1 MIVGSFIFFLALF
14 LGIGLYAH
22 LHSRHSHRDYLLA
35 NQETPPWLA
44 GLSAGATANSG
55 YMFTGLIGYAYL
67 VGLPSI
73 WLGLGMIIGDIVAS
87 SIVHRRLRSVTNMG
101 QAETYAGI
109 LSHWNGTDF
118 RMYRHLA
125 GFVSLIFL
133 STYAAAQFVAGS
145 KALHVL
151 FGWEEFVGAL
161 IGAAIVASY
170 SWAGGIRASI
180 WTDALQAIVMM
191 VAMIALLVIAL
202 DFVGGISAAW
212 AALDAVSPTHL
223 DLVPPDL
230 QFGVLGP
237 LLFGLGWIVAGFCV
251 VGQPHIMVRFMTLD
265 RPENTNR
272 ARVYYYA
279 WTLLF
284 GLVANAV
291 GLLTRILL
299 PPDIVFD
306 AELALPTVALDLLP
320 GILVGVV
327 IAGMFAATLSTADS
341 LILSCAAN
349 LTDDF
354 APEDRLPLVI
364 VRGGTLLMTLVA
376 LAIALSGDQSVFT
389 LVILAWS
396 MMGAVFAPLITVYAL
411 GGRPNQPL
419 AIAMLVSAVACVVLW
434 QMTPELALYYKGFL
448 GFIVGF
454 VVYLIGSRLGLVL
467 GKSDTVRDSFLHHA
481 ETGRH

>member
-1 MIVGSFIFFLALF
+1 MIAGSFIFFLALF
-14 LGIGLYAH
+14 LGIGLLAH

-73 WLGLGMIIGDIVAS
+73 WLGLGMIVGDIVAS
-87 SIVHRRLRSVTNMG
+87 SIVHRRLRSATAMG

-133 STYAAAQFVAGS
+133 STYAAAQLVAGS

-151 FGWEEFVGAL
+151 FGWEEFVGIL
-161 IGAAIVASY
+161 LGASIVACY
-170 SWAGGIRASI
+170 CWAGGIRASI
-180 WTDALQAIVMM
+180 WTDALQSIVMM
-191 VAMIALLVIAL
+191 VAMILLLVIAL

-212 AALDAVSPTHL
+212 TALDAVSPTHM
-223 DLVPPDL
+223 DWVPPNL
-230 QFGVLGP
+230 EFGMLGP
-237 LLFGLGWIVAGFCV
+237 VLFGLGWIVAGFCV

-265 RPENTNR
+265 RPENTNK

-284 GLVANAV
+284 SLTANAV

-354 APEDRLPLVI
+354 APEDRLPLFI

-389 LVILAWS
+389 LVMLAWS
-396 MMGAVFAPLITVYAL
+396 MMGAAFAPLIAVYAL
-411 GGRPNQPL
+411 GGRPNQTL

-434 QMTPELALYYKGFL
+434 HMTPELSLYFEGIL
-448 GFIVGF
+448 GFFVGF
-454 VVYLIGSRLGLVL
+454 AVYLVGSRLGLVFR
-467 GKSDTVRDSFLHHA
+467 KPDTAPAVGPAAH
-481 ETGRH
+481 

>member
-1 MIVGSFIFFLALF
+1 MIVAAFIICMVLF
-14 LGIGLYAH
+14 LGVGLYAC
-22 LHSRHSHRDYLLA
+22 LHSHHSHRDYLLA
-35 NQETPPWLA
+35 SQKTPPWLA
-44 GLSAGATANSG
+44 GLSAGATCNSG
-55 YMFTGLIGYAYL
+55 YMFTGLIGFAYL

-73 WLGLGMIIGDIVAS
+73 WLGLGMILGDMVAS
-87 SIVHRRLRSVTNMG
+87 SFIHRRLRTVTAVG
-101 QAETYAGI
+101 HAETYAGI

-118 RMYRHLA
+118 RVYRHLA

-133 STYAAAQFVAGS
+133 STYAAAQLVAGG

-151 FGWEEFVGAL
+151 FGWEEFIGIL
-161 IGAAIVASY
+161 LGAAVVASY
-170 SWAGGIRASI
+170 CWAGGIRASI
-180 WTDALQAIVMM
+180 WTDALQSIVMM
-191 VAMIALLVIAL
+191 VAMVVLLVVAL
-202 DFVGGISAAW
+202 DSVGGIASAW

-223 DLVPPDL
+223 DLAPPDT
-230 QFGVLGP
+230 GIGALGP
-237 LLFGLGWIVAGFCV
+237 LLFGLGWVVAGFCV
-251 VGQPHIMVRFMTLD
+251 VGQPHIMVRFMSLD
-265 RPENTNR
+265 RPENTNK
-272 ARVYYYA
+272 ARLYYYT
-279 WTLLF
+279 WTILF
-284 GLVANAV
+284 SLVANAV

-354 APEDRLPLVI
+354 APEDRLPLFI
-364 VRGGTLLMTLVA
+364 VRGGTLLMTGVA

-419 AIAMLVSAVACVVLW
+419 AIAMLVSAIACVVLW
-434 QMTPELALYYKGFL
+434 QMTPELSLYFKGFL
-448 GFIVGF
+448 GFLVGLA
-454 VVYLIGSRLGLVL
+454 VYWLGSRLGMTL
-467 GKSDTVRDSFLHHA
+467 RDSETA
-481 ETGRH
+481 EAAGSALYRG

>member
-1 MIVGSFIFFLALF
+1 MIVASFIFFMALF
-14 LGIGLYAH
+14 LGIGLYAY
-22 LHSRHSHRDYLLA
+22 LHSHHSHRDYLLA
-35 NQETPPWLA
+35 SQKTSPWLA
-44 GLSAGATANSG
+44 GLSAGATSNSG
-55 YMFTGLIGYAYL
+55 YMFTGLIGFSYL

-73 WLGLGMIIGDIVAS
+73 WLVLGMIVGDFVAS
-87 SIVHRRLRSVTNMG
+87 SFIHRRLRAVTAVG

-133 STYAAAQFVAGS
+133 STYAAAQLVAGG

-151 FGWEEFVGAL
+151 FGWEEFVGIL
-161 IGAAIVASY
+161 IGAGIVASY
-170 SWAGGIRASI
+170 CWAGGIRASI
-180 WTDALQAIVMM
+180 WTDALQSIVMM
-191 VAMIALLVIAL
+191 VAMLMLLVVAL
-202 DFVGGISAAW
+202 DSVGGISAAW
-212 AALDAVSPTHL
+212 AALDAVSPTHMNL
-223 DLVPPDL
+223 IPSDLEA
-230 QFGVLGP
+230 GSLGP
-237 LLFGLGWIVAGFCV
+237 LLFGLGWVVAGFCV

-265 RPENTNR
+265 RPENTNKAR
-272 ARVYYYA
+272 AYYYA
-279 WTLLF
+279 WSLLF

-299 PPDIVFD
+299 PPDVVFD

-320 GILVGVV
+320 GVLVGVV

-354 APEDRLPLVI
+354 APEDRLPLFI
-364 VRGGTLLMTLVA
+364 VKGGTLLMTLVA

-396 MMGAVFAPLITVYAL
+396 MMGAAFAPLITVYAL
-411 GGRPNQPL
+411 GGRPNQSL

-434 QMTPELALYYKGFL
+434 QMTPELALYFKGLL
-448 GFIVGF
+448 GFIVGLA
-454 VVYLIGSRLGLVL
+454 VYLIGSRLGLTL
-467 GKSDTVRDSFLHHA
+467 RKSDAVEATNLTVYRD
-481 ETGRH
+481 

>member
-1 MIVGSFIFFLALF
+1 MIVASFIFFMALF
-14 LGIGLYAH
+14 LGVGLYAY
-22 LHSRHSHRDYLLA
+22 LHSHHSHRDYLLA
-35 NQETPPWLA
+35 SQKTPPWLA

-55 YMFTGLIGYAYL
+55 YMFTGLIGFAYL

-73 WLGLGMIIGDIVAS
+73 WLGMGMIIGDIVAS
-87 SIVHRRLRSVTNMG
+87 SFIHRRLRTVTAVG

-133 STYAAAQFVAGS
+133 STYAAAQLVAGG

-151 FGWEEFVGAL
+151 FGWDEFIGVL

-180 WTDALQAIVMM
+180 WTDALQSVVMM
-191 VAMIALLVIAL
+191 VAMFVLLVVAL

-212 AALDAVSPTHL
+212 TALDAISPTHM
-223 DLVPPDL
+223 DLVPPNPGI
-230 QFGVLGP
+230 GVLGP
-237 LLFGLGWIVAGFCV
+237 LLFGLGWVVAGFCV

-265 RPENTNR
+265 RPENTNK
-272 ARVYYYA
+272 ARVYYYI
-279 WTLLF
+279 WTFLF
-284 GLVANAV
+284 GLIANAV

-299 PPDIVFD
+299 PPEVAFD

-354 APEDRLPLVI
+354 APEDRLPLFI
-364 VRGGTLLMTLVA
+364 VKGGTLLMTGVA

-389 LVILAWS
+389 LVVLAWS
-396 MMGAVFAPLITVYAL
+396 MMGAAFAPLITVYAL

-419 AIAMLVSAVACVVLW
+419 AIAMLVSAAACVVLW
-434 QMTPELALYYKGFL
+434 QMTPELALYFKGFL
-448 GFIVGF
+448 GFLVGLA
-454 VVYLIGSRLGLVL
+454 VYLVGSRLGMTLRN
-467 GKSDTVRDSFLHHA
+467 SDTTEAASSAAYR
-481 ETGRH
+481 G

>member
-1 MIVGSFIFFLALF
+1 MIVASFIFFMALF
-14 LGIGLYAH
+14 LGVGLYAY
-22 LHSRHSHRDYLLA
+22 LHSHHSHRDYLLA
-35 NQETPPWLA
+35 SQKTPPWLA

-55 YMFTGLIGYAYL
+55 YMFTGLIGFAYL

-73 WLGLGMIIGDIVAS
+73 WLGMGMIIGDIVAS
-87 SIVHRRLRSVTNMG
+87 SFIHRRLRTVTAVG

-133 STYAAAQFVAGS
+133 STYAAAQLVAGG

-151 FGWEEFVGAL
+151 FGWDEFIGVL

-170 SWAGGIRASI
+170 CWAGGIRASI
-180 WTDALQAIVMM
+180 WTDALQSVVMM
-191 VAMIALLVIAL
+191 VAMFVLLVVAI

-212 AALDAVSPTHL
+212 TALDAISPTHM
-223 DLVPPDL
+223 DLVPPDP
-230 QFGVLGP
+230 GIGALGP
-237 LLFGLGWIVAGFCV
+237 LLFGLGWVVAGFCV

-265 RPENTNR
+265 RPENTNK
-272 ARVYYYA
+272 ARVYYYI
-279 WTLLF
+279 WTFLF
-284 GLVANAV
+284 GLIANAV

-299 PPDIVFD
+299 PPEVAFD
-306 AELALPTVALDLLP
+306 AELALPAVAIDLLP

-354 APEDRLPLVI
+354 APEDRLPLFI
-364 VRGGTLLMTLVA
+364 VKGGTLLMTGVA

-389 LVILAWS
+389 LVVLAWS
-396 MMGAVFAPLITVYAL
+396 MMGAAFAPLIAVYAL

-434 QMTPELALYYKGFL
+434 QMTPELALYFKGFL
-448 GFIVGF
+448 GFLVGLA
-454 VVYLIGSRLGLVL
+454 VYLVGSRLGMTLRS
-467 GKSDTVRDSFLHHA
+467 SDTTEAAGSAVYR
-481 ETGRH
+481 G

>member
-1 MIVGSFIFFLALF
+1 M
-14 LGIGLYAH
+14 
-22 LHSRHSHRDYLLA
+22 
-35 NQETPPWLA
+35 
-44 GLSAGATANSG
+44 
-55 YMFTGLIGYAYL
+55 
-67 VGLPSI
+67 
-73 WLGLGMIIGDIVAS
+73 
-87 SIVHRRLRSVTNMG
+87 
-101 QAETYAGI
+101 
-109 LSHWNGTDF
+109 
-118 RMYRHLA
+118 
-125 GFVSLIFL
+125 
-133 STYAAAQFVAGS
+133 
-145 KALHVL
+145 
-151 FGWEEFVGAL
+151 
-161 IGAAIVASY
+161 
-170 SWAGGIRASI
+170 
-180 WTDALQAIVMM
+180 
-191 VAMIALLVIAL
+191 
-202 DFVGGISAAW
+202 
-212 AALDAVSPTHL
+212 
-223 DLVPPDL
+223 
-230 QFGVLGP
+230 
-237 LLFGLGWIVAGFCV
+237 
-251 VGQPHIMVRFMTLD
+251 
-265 RPENTNR
+265 
-272 ARVYYYA
+272 
-279 WTLLF
+279 
-284 GLVANAV
+284 ANAV

-467 GKSDTVRDSFLHHA
+467 GKSDTVRDSFLHHV
-481 ETGRH
+481 ETERH

>member
-1 MIVGSFIFFLALF
+1 MCCS
-14 LGIGLYAH
+14 
-22 LHSRHSHRDYLLA
+22 
-35 NQETPPWLA
+35 
-44 GLSAGATANSG
+44 
-55 YMFTGLIGYAYL
+55 
-67 VGLPSI
+67 
-73 WLGLGMIIGDIVAS
+73 
-87 SIVHRRLRSVTNMG
+87 
-101 QAETYAGI
+101 
-109 LSHWNGTDF
+109 
-118 RMYRHLA
+118 
-125 GFVSLIFL
+125 
-133 STYAAAQFVAGS
+133 
-145 KALHVL
+145 
-151 FGWEEFVGAL
+151 GWEEFVGAL

-191 VAMIALLVIAL
+191 VAMIVLLVIAL
-202 DFVGGISAAW
+202 DFVGGMSAAW
-212 AALDAVSPTHL
+212 AALDAGLSPTHM
-223 DLVPPDL
+223 DLIPPDL
-230 QFGVLGP
+230 QFGTLGP

-272 ARVYYYA
+272 ARIYYYA
-279 WTLLF
+279 WTFLF
-284 GLVANAV
+284 GLVATAM
-291 GLLTRILL
+291 GLLTRVLL

-454 VVYLIGSRLGLVL
+454 VVYLIGSRLGLTI
-467 GKSDTVRDSFLHHA
+467 GKSDTARDSFLHHA
-481 ETGRH
+481 ETERH

>member
-1 MIVGSFIFFLALF
+1 MIVASFIFFMALF
-14 LGIGLYAH
+14 LGVGLYAY
-22 LHSRHSHRDYLLA
+22 LHSHHSHRDYLLA
-35 NQETPPWLA
+35 SQKTPPWLA

-55 YMFTGLIGYAYL
+55 YMFTGLIGFAYL

-73 WLGLGMIIGDIVAS
+73 WLGMGMIIGDIVAS
-87 SIVHRRLRSVTNMG
+87 SFIHRRLRTVTAVG

-133 STYAAAQFVAGS
+133 STYAAAQLVAGG

-151 FGWEEFVGAL
+151 FGWDEFIGVL

-170 SWAGGIRASI
+170 CWAGGIRASI
-180 WTDALQAIVMM
+180 WTDALQSVVMM
-191 VAMIALLVIAL
+191 VAMFVLLVVAI

-212 AALDAVSPTHL
+212 TALDAISPTHM
-223 DLVPPDL
+223 DLVPPDPGI
-230 QFGVLGP
+230 GVLGP
-237 LLFGLGWIVAGFCV
+237 LLFGLGWVVAGFCV

-265 RPENTNR
+265 RPENTNK
-272 ARVYYYA
+272 ARVYYYI
-279 WTLLF
+279 WTFLF
-284 GLVANAV
+284 GLIANAV

-299 PPDIVFD
+299 PPEVAFD
-306 AELALPTVALDLLP
+306 AELALPTVAIDLLP

-354 APEDRLPLVI
+354 APEDRLPLFI
-364 VRGGTLLMTLVA
+364 VKGGTLLMTGVA

-389 LVILAWS
+389 LVVLAWS
-396 MMGAVFAPLITVYAL
+396 MMGAAFAPLIAVYAL

-434 QMTPELALYYKGFL
+434 QMTPELALYFKGFL
-448 GFIVGF
+448 GFLVGLA
-454 VVYLIGSRLGLVL
+454 VYLVGSRLGMTLRS
-467 GKSDTVRDSFLHHA
+467 SDTTEAAGSAVYR
-481 ETGRH
+481 G

>member
-87 SIVHRRLRSVTNMG
+87 SFIHRRLRSVTNMG

-191 VAMIALLVIAL
+191 VAMIVLLVLAL

-212 AALDAVSPTHL
+212 TALDAVSPTHL

-230 QFGVLGP
+230 QFGALGP

-279 WTLLF
+279 WTFLF
-284 GLVANAV
+284 GLVATAM

-299 PPDIVFD
+299 PPDVVFD

-364 VRGGTLLMTLVA
+364 VRGGT
-376 LAIALSGDQSVFT
+376 
-389 LVILAWS
+389 
-396 MMGAVFAPLITVYAL
+396 
-411 GGRPNQPL
+411 
-419 AIAMLVSAVACVVLW
+419 
-434 QMTPELALYYKGFL
+434 
-448 GFIVGF
+448 
-454 VVYLIGSRLGLVL
+454 
-467 GKSDTVRDSFLHHA
+467 
-481 ETGRH
+481 

>member
-1 MIVGSFIFFLALF
+1 MIVASFIFFMALF
-14 LGIGLYAH
+14 LGVGLYAY
-22 LHSRHSHRDYLLA
+22 LHSHHSHRDYLLA
-35 NQETPPWLA
+35 SQKTPPWLA

-55 YMFTGLIGYAYL
+55 YMFTGLIGFAYL

-73 WLGLGMIIGDIVAS
+73 WLGMGMIIGDIVAS
-87 SIVHRRLRSVTNMG
+87 SFIHRRLRTVTAVG

-133 STYAAAQFVAGS
+133 STYAAAQLVAGG

-151 FGWEEFVGAL
+151 FGWDEFIGVL

-180 WTDALQAIVMM
+180 WTDALQSVVMM
-191 VAMIALLVIAL
+191 VAMFVLLVVAL

-212 AALDAVSPTHL
+212 TALDAISPTHM
-223 DLVPPDL
+223 DLVPPNPGI
-230 QFGVLGP
+230 GVLGP
-237 LLFGLGWIVAGFCV
+237 LLFGLGWVVAGFCV

-265 RPENTNR
+265 RPENTNK
-272 ARVYYYA
+272 ARVYYYI
-279 WTLLF
+279 WTFLF
-284 GLVANAV
+284 GLIANAV

-299 PPDIVFD
+299 PPEVAFD

-354 APEDRLPLVI
+354 APEDRLPLFI
-364 VRGGTLLMTLVA
+364 VKGGTLLMTGVA

-389 LVILAWS
+389 LVVLAWS
-396 MMGAVFAPLITVYAL
+396 MMGAAFAPLITVYAL

-419 AIAMLVSAVACVVLW
+419 AIAMLVSAAACVVLW
-434 QMTPELALYYKGFL
+434 QMTPELALYFKGFL
-448 GFIVGF
+448 GFLVGLA
-454 VVYLIGSRLGLVL
+454 VYLVGSRLGMTLRS
-467 GKSDTVRDSFLHHA
+467 SDTTEAASSAVYR
-481 ETGRH
+481 G

>member
-1 MIVGSFIFFLALF
+1 MIVASFIFFMALF
-14 LGIGLYAH
+14 LGVGLYAY
-22 LHSRHSHRDYLLA
+22 LHSHHSHRDYLLA
-35 NQETPPWLA
+35 SQKTPPWLA

-55 YMFTGLIGYAYL
+55 YMFTGLIGFAYL

-73 WLGLGMIIGDIVAS
+73 WLGMGMIIGDIVAS
-87 SIVHRRLRSVTNMG
+87 SFIHRRLRTVTAVG

-133 STYAAAQFVAGS
+133 STYAAAQLVAGG

-151 FGWEEFVGAL
+151 FGWDEFIGVL

-180 WTDALQAIVMM
+180 WTDALQSVVMM
-191 VAMIALLVIAL
+191 VAMFVLLVVAL

-212 AALDAVSPTHL
+212 TALDAISPTHM
-223 DLVPPDL
+223 DLVPPNPGM
-230 QFGVLGP
+230 GVLGP
-237 LLFGLGWIVAGFCV
+237 LLFGLGWVVAGFCV

-265 RPENTNR
+265 RPENTNK
-272 ARVYYYA
+272 ARVYYYI
-279 WTLLF
+279 WTFLF
-284 GLVANAV
+284 GLIANAV

-299 PPDIVFD
+299 PPEVAFD

-354 APEDRLPLVI
+354 APEDRLPLFI
-364 VRGGTLLMTLVA
+364 VKGGTLLMTGVA

-389 LVILAWS
+389 LVVLAWS
-396 MMGAVFAPLITVYAL
+396 MMGAAFAPLITVYAL

-419 AIAMLVSAVACVVLW
+419 AIAMLVSAAACVVLW
-434 QMTPELALYYKGFL
+434 QMTPELALYFKGFL
-448 GFIVGF
+448 GFLVGLA
-454 VVYLIGSRLGLVL
+454 VYLVGSRLGMTLRS
-467 GKSDTVRDSFLHHA
+467 SDTTEAASSAVYR
-481 ETGRH
+481 G

>member
-1 MIVGSFIFFLALF
+1 MIVASFIFFMALF
-14 LGIGLYAH
+14 LGVGLYAY
-22 LHSRHSHRDYLLA
+22 LHSHHSHRDYLLA
-35 NQETPPWLA
+35 SQKTPPWLA

-55 YMFTGLIGYAYL
+55 YMFTGLIGFAYL

-73 WLGLGMIIGDIVAS
+73 WLGMGMIIGDIVAS
-87 SIVHRRLRSVTNMG
+87 SFIHRRLRTVTAVG

-133 STYAAAQFVAGS
+133 STYAAAQLVAGG

-151 FGWEEFVGAL
+151 FGWDEFIGVL

-180 WTDALQAIVMM
+180 WTDALQSVVMM
-191 VAMIALLVIAL
+191 VAMFVLLVVAL

-212 AALDAVSPTHL
+212 TALDAISPTHM
-223 DLVPPDL
+223 DLVPPNPGM
-230 QFGVLGP
+230 GVLGP
-237 LLFGLGWIVAGFCV
+237 LLFGLGWVVAGFCV

-265 RPENTNR
+265 RPENTNK
-272 ARVYYYA
+272 ARVYYYI
-279 WTLLF
+279 WTFLF
-284 GLVANAV
+284 GLIANAV

-299 PPDIVFD
+299 PPEVAFD

-354 APEDRLPLVI
+354 APEDRLPLFI
-364 VRGGTLLMTLVA
+364 VKGGTLLMTGVA

-389 LVILAWS
+389 LVVLAWS
-396 MMGAVFAPLITVYAL
+396 MMGAAFAPLITVYAL

-419 AIAMLVSAVACVVLW
+419 AIAMLVSAAACVVLW
-434 QMTPELALYYKGFL
+434 QMTPELALYFKGLLGFL
-448 GFIVGF
+448 VGLA
-454 VVYLIGSRLGLVL
+454 VYLVGSRLGMTLRS
-467 GKSDTVRDSFLHHA
+467 SDTTEAASSAVYR
-481 ETGRH
+481 G